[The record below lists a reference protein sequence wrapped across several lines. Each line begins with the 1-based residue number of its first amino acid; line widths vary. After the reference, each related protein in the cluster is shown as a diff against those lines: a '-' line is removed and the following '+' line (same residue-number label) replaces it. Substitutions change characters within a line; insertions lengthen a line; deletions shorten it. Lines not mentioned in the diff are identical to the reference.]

1 MLTCRQKIGRKGMT
15 LIEVLLSIF
24 IAAVVLVGVIEAMLY
39 LTALSSS
46 SKNRA
51 LVFQDMQMTME
62 RISGTQLSSLPTT
75 FPAGA
80 VPAAFVA
87 NVLRGYKI
95 PTESVTIAY
104 PNGTVGNPLEVVI
117 TGQWTERG
125 GARSVSIRTFRR
137 G

>member
-1 MLTCRQKIGRKGMT
+1 MLACRQKIGRKGMT

-24 IAAVVLVGVIEAMLY
+24 IAALVLVGVIEAMLY
-39 LTALSSS
+39 LTAVSSS

-62 RISGTQLSSLPTT
+62 RILGTQLSSLPTT

-80 VPAAFVA
+80 VPEAFVA

-95 PTESVTIAY
+95 PAESVIISY
-104 PNGTVGNPLEVVI
+104 PNGTAGNPLEVVV

-125 GARSVSIRTFRR
+125 RARSVSIGTFRR